1 MSSGPRP
8 GRRWHS
14 HDVLHYNPEQL
25 NRLFRFLY
33 AHDADYHHIKL
44 LQRDMPDVTD
54 DHILAYMILRRMEM
68 MEYALNEIARAFPI
82 RIRVP
87 VDRTDDREHLNMV
100 LSDEDFPEHLRAC
113 MEAVEVKPEDNEP

>member
-54 DHILAYMILRRMEM
+54 DHILAERAHRRPPEIG
-68 MEYALNEIARAFPI
+68 EIARAFPI